1 MKETA
6 KTPAKLTNA
15 EIRESGVMPEIIQ
28 AMEHNPLEGLDPVKT
43 YGAIEKGVVET
54 YKTIEQGVVGAYKT
68 LEQGAVETY
77 RKVEDTMVDKLFRR
91 EGETIEETKDRLKNN

>member
-1 MKETA
+1 MKET
-6 KTPAKLTNA
+6 TKLTNA
-15 EIRESGVMPEIIQ
+15 EIRESGVMPEIIR
-28 AMEHNPLEGLDPVKT
+28 AMEHNPLETPGLDPVKA

-54 YKTIEQGVVGAYKT
+54 YRTIEQGVVEA
-68 LEQGAVETY
+68 Y